1 MNQRRRDVVVGLD
14 AGGTRTRAV
23 LATAD
28 DGRPVGEG
36 AAGPG
41 NALTVPLPQLTE
53 HLAEAI
59 GRAVP
64 EQVRDRVVAVAGG
77 FAGAT
82 GAADEPG
89 RRNALAAL
97 TAALHRLGIDAGPP
111 VIGSD
116 IEAAFASA
124 PGAPADGLALVA
136 GTGAVAMRITG
147 RRGTVTVDGDG
158 WLLGDDGS
166 GFWIGRAAVRA
177 ALRMADGRGAP
188 TVLAEAVGRELGVPA
203 DALPGGASGVAGGAV
218 RRLSPEVVP
227 GTAEGAPR
235 EGRQE
240 EVPPVTGPSAAGGW
254 SAGSGQS
261 GGAGDTGGRSAGP
274 GQSEEA
280 GAAGPGE
287 AGAAGT
293 AIGAAGTAEGTPRD
307 GRNEAAPPGTGP
319 TAAGGRPTRP
329 GRSGGAGVVGEGSVG
344 RGRGGVVGGAGGGSA
359 GPEQPGVAGDAGGR
373 PTDPGQSGVTGG
385 PGGGPTGPGQA
396 GVAEGSGQAGV
407 AGGNA
412 QAGVAEGPGQAG
424 VAGGNAQA
432 GVAEGP
438 GQAGVA
444 GGNAQA
450 GVAEGPGQ
458 AGVAGGNAQA
468 GVAEGPRPAGVA
480 EGPGQA
486 GMAGGPGQAGVARG
500 PGRVGGAGVGPGVA
514 GAFGVVRRPLP
525 PHDHIPW
532 SRPHREAYRRHLLP
546 VVMAEAPIRL
556 ARLAPLVVAAARD
569 AGDPVAL
576 AILDEAA
583 DQLTETVRAL
593 EPRAGERVVA
603 TGGLLGP
610 DGPLTDRLEARLRPL
625 GLTLDWV
632 PDGCRGAVA
641 LARLA
646 HGGRT

>member
-1 MNQRRRDVVVGLD
+1 MVGLD

-41 NALTVPLPQLTE
+41 NALTVPVPQLTE
-53 HLAEAI
+53 HLAEAV

-64 EQVRDRVVAVAGG
+64 EAVRDRVVAVAGG

-82 GAADEPG
+82 GAAADEPG

-97 TAALHRLGIDAGPP
+97 TAALRRLGIDAGLP
-111 VIGSD
+111 VVGSD

-124 PGAPADGLALVA
+124 PGTPADGLALVA
-136 GTGAVAMRITG
+136 GTGAVAMRITD

-188 TVLAEAVGRELGVPA
+188 TVLAETVGRELGVPG
-203 DALPGGASGVAGGAV
+203 DALPGGAAAGGAV
-218 RRLSPEVVP
+218 HRLSPDVVP
-227 GTAEGAPR
+227 GGAEGASDD
-235 EGRQE
+235 GRHE
-240 EVPPVTGPSAAGGW
+240 AVPPVTGPGHSGGAGGAGGRPAGPGPSGAGRRESAGPEQSGVGW
-254 SAGSGQS
+254 RSLGPEQSGGTGVAGGRPSGPGQTGAGGRPFGPGQTGAGGRSAGSGQS
-261 GGAGDTGGRSAGP
+261 GGVG
-274 GQSEEA
+274 
-280 GAAGPGE
+280 
-287 AGAAGT
+287 
-293 AIGAAGTAEGTPRD
+293 
-307 GRNEAAPPGTGP
+307 
-319 TAAGGRPTRP
+319 AAGGRGPAGSEQS
-329 GRSGGAGVVGEGSVG
+329 GRAGVAIG
-344 RGRGGVVGGAGGGSA
+344 
-359 GPEQPGVAGDAGGR
+359 GVAGSPAVGR
-373 PTDPGQSGVTGG
+373 
-385 PGGGPTGPGQA
+385 
-396 GVAEGSGQAGV
+396 
-407 AGGNA
+407 
-412 QAGVAEGPGQAG
+412 
-424 VAGGNAQA
+424 
-432 GVAEGP
+432 
-438 GQAGVA
+438 
-444 GGNAQA
+444 
-450 GVAEGPGQ
+450 
-458 AGVAGGNAQA
+458 
-468 GVAEGPRPAGVA
+468 RPA
-480 EGPGQA
+480 
-486 GMAGGPGQAGVARG
+486 
-500 PGRVGGAGVGPGVA
+500 
-514 GAFGVVRRPLP
+514 P
-525 PHDHIPW
+525 PHDDTPW

-546 VVMAEAPIRL
+546 AVMAEPPIRL

-569 AGDPVAL
+569 AADPVAL

-593 EPRAGERVVA
+593 SPGPGERVVA

-610 DGPLTDRLEARLRPL
+610 DGPLTDRLETRLRAL

>member
-1 MNQRRRDVVVGLD
+1 MGNELNQKRRGASSLVVGLD
-14 AGGTRTRAV
+14 AGGTRIRAV

-36 AAGPG
+36 ASGPG
-41 NALTVPLPQLTE
+41 NALTVPVPQLTE
-53 HLAEAI
+53 HLAEAV

-64 EQVRDRVVAVAGG
+64 ESARARVVAVAGG

-97 TAALHRLGIDAGPP
+97 TAALRRLGIDPGSP

-136 GTGAVAMRITG
+136 GTGAVGMRITD

-188 TVLAEAVGRELGVPA
+188 TVLAEAVGRELGVPG
-203 DALPGGASGVAGGAV
+203 DALPDGGVAGGAV
-218 RRLSPEVVP
+218 RRLTPDVVVRD
-227 GTAEGAPR
+227 GADGAAR
-235 EGRQE
+235 DGRYE
-240 EVPPVTGPSAAGGW
+240 AVPPV
-254 SAGSGQS
+254 
-261 GGAGDTGGRSAGP
+261 
-274 GQSEEA
+274 
-280 GAAGPGE
+280 
-287 AGAAGT
+287 
-293 AIGAAGTAEGTPRD
+293 
-307 GRNEAAPPGTGP
+307 TGP
-319 TAAGGRPTRP
+319 TAAGGRPSGLGQPGGAVGGRSAAP
-329 GRSGGAGVVGEGSVG
+329 GRSGGAGAAGGRGSAGSGQPGGGGAAGGRSVG
-344 RGRGGVVGGAGGGSA
+344 AGGPSAGPGQPGGDGWPAAPGRSGGAGAAGGRGSA
-359 GPEQPGVAGDAGGR
+359 GSGQSGGVGAADGRPSGAGQGAAGGR
-373 PTDPGQSGVTGG
+373 PSGAGQTG
-385 PGGGPTGPGQA
+385 
-396 GVAEGSGQAGV
+396 
-407 AGGNA
+407 AGGRPSGPA
-412 QAGVAEGPGQAG
+412 QT
-424 VAGGNAQA
+424 
-432 GVAEGP
+432 
-438 GQAGVA
+438 
-444 GGNAQA
+444 
-450 GVAEGPGQ
+450 
-458 AGVAGGNAQA
+458 
-468 GVAEGPRPAGVA
+468 
-480 EGPGQA
+480 
-486 GMAGGPGQAGVARG
+486 
-500 PGRVGGAGVGPGVA
+500 GVA
-514 GAFGVVRRPLP
+514 GAAVGGLPGSPALGRRPLP
-525 PHDHIPW
+525 PHDDTPW

-546 VVMAEAPIRL
+546 AVMAEPPIRL
-556 ARLAPLVVAAARD
+556 ARLAPLVVAAARE
-569 AGDPVAL
+569 AEDPVAL

-593 EPRAGERVVA
+593 DPRPGERVVA

-610 DGPLTDRLEARLRPL
+610 DGPLTDRLEARLHAL

>member
-1 MNQRRRDVVVGLD
+1 MLGLD

-41 NALTVPLPQLTE
+41 NALTVPVPQLTE

-64 EQVRDRVVAVAGG
+64 ESVRGRVVAVAGG

-82 GAADEPG
+82 GAAADEPG

-97 TAALHRLGIDAGPP
+97 TAALRRLGIDAGPP

-124 PGAPADGLALVA
+124 PGTPADGLALVA
-136 GTGAVAMRITG
+136 GTGAVAMRITD

-188 TVLAEAVGRELGVPA
+188 TALAEAVGRELGVSG
-203 DALPGGASGVAGGAV
+203 DALPGGGVAGGAV
-218 RRLSPEVVP
+218 RRLSPDVVV
-227 GTAEGAPR
+227 GYGADGATR
-235 EGRQE
+235 DGQHEA
-240 EVPPVTGPSAAGGW
+240 VPPAT
-254 SAGSGQS
+254 
-261 GGAGDTGGRSAGP
+261 D
-274 GQSEEA
+274 
-280 GAAGPGE
+280 
-287 AGAAGT
+287 
-293 AIGAAGTAEGTPRD
+293 
-307 GRNEAAPPGTGP
+307 P
-319 TAAGGRPTRP
+319 TAAGGRPP
-329 GRSGGAGVVGEGSVG
+329 GPGQSGGAAAVGGQGPTGSWQSGGAGV
-344 RGRGGVVGGAGGGSA
+344 
-359 GPEQPGVAGDAGGR
+359 AGGR
-373 PTDPGQSGVTGG
+373 GPAGPGQSGGVGAEGG
-385 PGGGPTGPGQA
+385 RSASDGRGEHGEGGRPA
-396 GVAEGSGQAGV
+396 GSGQAGGV
-407 AGGNA
+407 GAAGGRSSGTGEGA
-412 QAGVAEGPGQAG
+412 AGARSSGPEQTG
-424 VAGGNAQA
+424 AGG
-432 GVAEGP
+432 
-438 GQAGVA
+438 
-444 GGNAQA
+444 
-450 GVAEGPGQ
+450 
-458 AGVAGGNAQA
+458 
-468 GVAEGPRPAGVA
+468 RPAGSGRTGA
-480 EGPGQA
+480 A
-486 GMAGGPGQAGVARG
+486 GAAVGGLPGGP
-500 PGRVGGAGVGPGVA
+500 
-514 GAFGVVRRPLP
+514 AFGRRPLP
-525 PHDHIPW
+525 PHDDTPW

-546 VVMAEAPIRL
+546 AVMAEPPIRL

-569 AGDPVAL
+569 AEDPVAL

-593 EPRAGERVVA
+593 GPRPGERVVA

-610 DGPLTDRLEARLRPL
+610 DGPLTDRLEARLHAL
-625 GLTLDWV
+625 GLTVDWV
-632 PDGCRGAVA
+632 PDGCLGAVA